1 MEKIKKYI
9 DCFLTEWAVPVVFS
23 LAIAGLICFG
33 YEWYTSSRTEHEY
46 QHVNKSVADVE
57 AGIDRA
63 GKRLDSAQT
72 EIKDAEKHIQ
82 RANEATGKLTERT
95 KRDAEE
101 LDECQRITDRM
112 QERAGK
118 IESIIRNVESA
129 NKTDGAQTNCNT

>member
-1 MEKIKKYI
+1 MGKIKELI
-9 DCFLTEWAVPVVFS
+9 QNHLVDIVISASVIVFV
-23 LAIAGLICFG
+23 FG
-33 YEWYTSSRTEHEY
+33 IWLLYTSSRTEHDYHDVHE
-46 QHVNKSVADVE
+46 SVERTE

-63 GKRLDSAQT
+63 ESGARSAQT
-72 EIKDAEKHIQ
+72 EIKNAEVHVQ

-118 IESIIRNVESA
+118 IESIIRDVEA
-129 NKTDGAQTNCNT
+129 GNQADGT